1 MRRPFWRSAAFTGIA
16 LSIFASATLGAE
28 STEEDLL
35 LVMLQGQNL
44 QAIKDSVTTHG
55 ALITHELPIINAIGA
70 SMTATQLDAVKR
82 DTPGLE
88 RVIDDLAW
96 TPDRESPSPEDD
108 KQCPLTSGLELHWQ
122 SSAASWVIH
131 NKGNETLQLTEGTI
145 SWPGILGALTEANID
160 SAGHAPLHVVQ
171 AGPNEAS
178 WGRQEGLHLP
188 PHSKLTLQF
197 VFSRAPADPASIQ
210 AQIKLSVRRDENCE
224 TKLIPGYAEPDED
237 SYYPTV
243 SGAALLHSH
252 GITGD
257 GVTVA
262 ILDSGLWESHP
273 ELALDTRGE
282 PRVLARY
289 DAIKGTEVDEAFDES
304 GHGTHMTSVMARSA
318 ATTRKDAS
326 QPSYRG
332 IAPDA
337 DIVVVKAFGKSGEA
351 GFLDIVRG
359 VQWIVDHRER
369 FNIRVLNLSFAARP
383 RWPYWEDPV
392 NQALMRAWRAGI
404 FITAAAGNE
413 GPEPMT
419 VGSPGNLPYLLT
431 VGAATDS
438 WTESDTRDDYI
449 PDFSS
454 RGPTPT
460 GHIKPDLVA
469 MGGHMAGIIRPGSS
483 IARDLPEYDVSSG
496 DFVMTGTSQATAL
509 VSGLAALLLQIE
521 PDLENNELKCMLVS
535 SAKPAIEEDGRYA
548 YSPFTQ
554 GAGLIDLQRALTIG
568 DRDCEQAGLNLEAE
582 ISNRDHFAGPAIF
595 NEGADP
601 TLPGQSQ
608 IISDRR
614 SEKGYSPSRRWG
626 VAEHLQRLQE
636 KPSGAVID
644 WPAIYAEEQRRI
656 SNLAT
661 QSP

>member
-1 MRRPFWRSAAFTGIA
+1 MRRLLWRGAALTAIAFYLFTSVA
-16 LSIFASATLGAE
+16 HGAE
-28 STEEDLL
+28 SSEDDLL

-44 QAIKDSVTTHG
+44 DAIKDSVTNHG
-55 ALITHELPIINAIGA
+55 ALITHELPIINAVGA
-70 SMTATQLDAVKR
+70 SMTSTQLDAVKR
-82 DTPGLE
+82 NTPGLE
-88 RVIDDLAW
+88 RIIDDLAW
-96 TPDRESPSPEDD
+96 APGRETPNPQGDE
-108 KQCPLTSGLELHWQ
+108 QCPLAGGLELGWRG
-122 SSAASWVIH
+122 STASWVIY
-131 NKGNETLQLTEGTI
+131 NKSSKTLELTQGSI
-145 SWPGILGALTEANID
+145 SWPGTLGQLLEVRSD
-160 SAGHAPLHVVQ
+160 SAELDPLKVTQ
-171 AGPNEAS
+171 SSPNQAS
-178 WGRQEGLHLP
+178 WGTQPGLSLP
-188 PHSKLTLQF
+188 PNSRLTLQF
-197 VFSRAPADPASIQ
+197 IFDAAPADPALIQ
-210 AQIKLSVRRDENCE
+210 SQITLSVRSDEDCE
-224 TKLIPGYAEPDED
+224 TTLIPGYAEPDED

-289 DAIKGTEVDEAFDES
+289 DAIKGMEVEEAFDES
-304 GHGTHMTSVMARSA
+304 GHGTHMISVLARSA
-318 ATTRKDAS
+318 ATTRSGAS

-392 NQALMRAWRAGI
+392 NQALMRAWKAGI
-404 FITAAAGNE
+404 FIAAAAGNE

-438 WTESDTRDDYI
+438 WTENDTRDDYI

-483 IARDLPEYDVSSG
+483 IALDLPEYDVSSG

-521 PDLENNELKCMLVS
+521 PDLGNNELKCMLVS
-535 SAKPAIEEDGRYA
+535 SAKPAIETDGRYA

-554 GAGLIDLQRALTIG
+554 GAGMIDLQRALTIG
-568 DRDCEQAGLNLEAE
+568 DRNCEQADLDLEAE
-582 ISNRDHFAGPAIF
+582 ISNRDHFQGPAIF
-595 NEGADP
+595 AEGSQP

-608 IISDRR
+608 IISDRQ

-626 VAEHLQRLQE
+626 VAEHLRRLRE
-636 KPSGAVID
+636 KPTGAVID

-656 SNLAT
+656 SNLANPS
-661 QSP
+661 Q

>member
-1 MRRPFWRSAAFTGIA
+1 
-16 LSIFASATLGAE
+16 
-28 STEEDLL
+28 
-35 LVMLQGQNL
+35 
-44 QAIKDSVTTHG
+44 
-55 ALITHELPIINAIGA
+55 
-70 SMTATQLDAVKR
+70 
-82 DTPGLE
+82 
-88 RVIDDLAW
+88 
-96 TPDRESPSPEDD
+96 
-108 KQCPLTSGLELHWQ
+108 
-122 SSAASWVIH
+122 
-131 NKGNETLQLTEGTI
+131 
-145 SWPGILGALTEANID
+145 
-160 SAGHAPLHVVQ
+160 
-171 AGPNEAS
+171 
-178 WGRQEGLHLP
+178 
-188 PHSKLTLQF
+188 
-197 VFSRAPADPASIQ
+197 
-210 AQIKLSVRRDENCE
+210 
-224 TKLIPGYAEPDED
+224 
-237 SYYPTV
+237 
-243 SGAALLHSH
+243 
-252 GITGD
+252 
-257 GVTVA
+257 
-262 ILDSGLWESHP
+262 
-273 ELALDTRGE
+273 
-282 PRVLARY
+282 
-289 DAIKGTEVDEAFDES
+289 
-304 GHGTHMTSVMARSA
+304 
-318 ATTRKDAS
+318 
-326 QPSYRG
+326 
-332 IAPDA
+332 
-337 DIVVVKAFGKSGEA
+337 VKAFGKSGEA

-392 NQALMRAWRAGI
+392 NQALMRAWKAGI

-626 VAEHLQRLQE
+626 IAEHLQRLQE